1 MRLTL
6 MQARPLPERLARLRN
21 VSLFATLNPRE
32 LGIVAGFLHD
42 REYTTGE
49 IVFDEGEEGQALYVV
64 FSGEVIICRPGHR
77 ESGHLAALG
86 PGTFFGDL
94 ALLDNA
100 PRAAQA
106 VAASPTHL
114 GVFFR
119 SDFHS
124 VLDTDARAATK
135 LYRQLAHL
143 LARRL
148 RETVYGARGE
158 HYL

>member
-6 MQARPLPERLARLRN
+6 MQPRPLPERLARLRN

-32 LGIVAGFLHD
+32 LTIVAGLLHD

-119 SDFHS
+119 SDFHN

>member
-6 MQARPLPERLARLRN
+6 LQARPLPERLARLRN

-32 LGIVAGFLHD
+32 LAIVAGFLHD

-114 GVFFR
+114 GVF
-119 SDFHS
+119 
-124 VLDTDARAATK
+124 DTDARAATK

>member
-1 MRLTL
+1 MRFSL
-6 MQARPLPERLARLRN
+6 MHPRALPEKLARLRA
-21 VSLFATLNPRE
+21 VTLFAELNSRE

-49 IVFDEGEEGQALYVV
+49 IIFDEGEEGQALYVV
-64 FSGEVIICRPGHR
+64 FTGEVLICRPGHR
-77 ESGHLAALG
+77 ESGRLAALG

-106 VAASPTHL
+106 VAATPCHL
-114 GVFFR
+114 GVLFR
-119 SDFHS
+119 SDFQN
-124 VLDTDARAATK
+124 VLNTDARAATK

-158 HYL
+158 QYL

>member
-6 MQARPLPERLARLRN
+6 MQTRALPERLARLRS

-42 REYTTGE
+42 REYATGE
-49 IVFDEGEEGQALYVV
+49 IIFDEGEEGQALYVV
-64 FSGEVIICRPGHR
+64 FTGEVIICRPGHR
-77 ESGHLAALG
+77 ESGRLAALG

-106 VAASPTHL
+106 IAAIEMCR
-114 GVFFR
+114 GVVFR
-119 SDFHS
+119 PDFQT
-124 VLDTDARAATK
+124 VLETDARAATK
-135 LYRQLAHL
+135 LYRSLAHHV
-143 LARRL
+143 ARGL
-148 RETVYGARGE
+148 RETVFGARGE
-158 HYL
+158 QY

>member
-1 MRLTL
+1 MRL
-6 MQARPLPERLARLRN
+6 MQMRPLPERLARLRS

-42 REYTTGE
+42 REYASGE
-49 IVFDEGEEGQALYVV
+49 IIFDEGEEGQALYVV
-64 FSGEVIICRPGHR
+64 FTGEVLICRPGHR
-77 ESGHLAALG
+77 ESGRLAALG

-106 VAASPTHL
+106 VAATPSHL

-119 SDFHS
+119 SDFQN
-124 VLDTDARAATK
+124 VLETDARAATK

-148 RETVYGARGE
+148 RETVYGACGE
-158 HYL
+158 Q

>member
-1 MRLTL
+1 MRISLTQL
-6 MQARPLPERLARLRN
+6 RPLPDRLARLRS
-21 VSLFATLNPRE
+21 VTLFATLNPRE
-32 LGIVAGFLHD
+32 LGIVAGLLHD

-49 IVFDEGEEGQALYVV
+49 IIFDEGEEGQALYVV
-64 FSGEVIICRPGHR
+64 FAGEVIICRPEHR
-77 ESGHLAALG
+77 ESGHLASLG

-106 VAASPTHL
+106 VAATPCHL

-119 SDFHS
+119 TDFQNM
-124 VLDTDARAATK
+124 LDTDARAATK

-148 RETVYGARGE
+148 RETVFGARGE
-158 HYL
+158 QYL